1 MGLNDQANFPRPP
14 VITAALPT
22 LRAFTTAIN
31 SATQTITDHLS
42 QALALPAAH
51 NLKLNHELTAP
62 SLDII
67 RLLKYQP
74 QPASEQVVI
83 PHAAHTDMG
92 SLTFLFTRQLG
103 LQIQCPGD
111 GNEAE
116 DWRWVQPPRAGHA
129 IVNLGDSLSLL
140 TNGVLRS
147 CVHRVQQLP
156 NRAMPT
162 RYSFAYM
169 VRPAED
175 TVMVAPRTARIP
187 AAEPGLPVPTCKE
200 WVERKYSVLRLA
212 ERPQDLEWMMTGQ
225 QKRTS

>member
-1 MGLNDQANFPRPP
+1 M
-14 VITAALPT
+14 
-22 LRAFTTAIN
+22 
-31 SATQTITDHLS
+31 
-42 QALALPAAH
+42 AH

-147 CVHRVQQLP
+147 SDSGGRARVASADVQGVGGEEV
-156 NRAMPT
+156 
-162 RYSFAYM
+162 FGI
-169 VRPAED
+169 E
-175 TVMVAPRTARIP
+175 IGGK
-187 AAEPGLPVPTCKE
+187 AAGFRVDDDWATEE
-200 WVERKYSVLRLA
+200 N
-212 ERPQDLEWMMTGQ
+212 
-225 QKRTS
+225 